1 MDMLLTL
8 VPRLFDSTDLVS
20 FVDTYSTHFVN
31 GGTEA
36 SSMNKIILADIQAI
50 FRAGTAKIL
59 AMEDDFRIIAQ
70 CPDSDRLYQAIDA
83 FRGVVLI
90 FAATLKTDLISLMEK
105 VASAGSRCISILENN
120 ESPQPFL
127 AAGVEGLV
135 YRNVSGPS
143 LLECARRVAG
153 GERFQQPGAGNSEL
167 MEEDLVGARVRDRL
181 TSKEMKIVA
190 LIVQGCKNKEIAI
203 RLGTTEQ
210 VVKNYLRSIYDK
222 TGVSDRLELALFT
235 IHHKILAEAAAA
247 VGNQMMQLV

>member
-1 MDMLLTL
+1 
-8 VPRLFDSTDLVS
+8 
-20 FVDTYSTHFVN
+20 
-31 GGTEA
+31 
-36 SSMNKIILADIQAI
+36 MNKIILADNQAI

-83 FRGVVLI
+83 FRGVVLM
-90 FAATLKTDLISLMEK
+90 FAATLKIDLKILMERI
-105 VASAGSRCISILENN
+105 ASAGSRSIAILENTDL
-120 ESPQPFL
+120 PQPFL

-143 LLECARRVAG
+143 LLDCARRVAG
-153 GERFQQPGAGNSEL
+153 GERFQQPAAGNSEL
-167 MEEDLVGARVRDRL
+167 MEEDAVGARVRDRL

-190 LIVQGCKNKEIAI
+190 LITQGCKNKEIAI

-210 VVKNYLRSIYDK
+210 VVKNYLRSVYDK

-235 IHHKILAEAAAA
+235 MHHKILAEAAAA
-247 VGNQMMQLV
+247 VGDQMMQLVTV

>member
-1 MDMLLTL
+1 
-8 VPRLFDSTDLVS
+8 
-20 FVDTYSTHFVN
+20 
-31 GGTEA
+31 
-36 SSMNKIILADIQAI
+36 MNKVILADNQAI

-83 FRGVVLI
+83 FRGVVLM
-90 FAATLKTDLISLMEK
+90 FAATLKTDLKMLMDRL
-105 VASAGSRCISILENN
+105 AGAGSRSIVILENSD
-120 ESPQPFL
+120 SPQPFL
-127 AAGVEGLV
+127 AAGIEGLI

-143 LLECARRVAG
+143 LLDCARRVAG
-153 GERFQQPGAGNSEL
+153 GERFQQPIAGNSAL
-167 MEEDLVGARVRDRL
+167 VEEDAVGARVRDRL

-190 LIVQGCKNKEIAI
+190 LITQGCKNKEIAI

-235 IHHKILAEAAAA
+235 MHHKILAEAAAA
-247 VGNQMMQLV
+247 VGDQMMEVLV

>member
-1 MDMLLTL
+1 
-8 VPRLFDSTDLVS
+8 
-20 FVDTYSTHFVN
+20 
-31 GGTEA
+31 
-36 SSMNKIILADIQAI
+36 MNKIILADNQAI

-70 CPDSDRLYQAIDA
+70 CPDSERLYQAIDA
-83 FRGVVLI
+83 FRGVVLM
-90 FAATLKTDLISLMEK
+90 FASTLKTDLPLLIER
-105 VASAGSRCISILENN
+105 VARAGSRSIAILENN
-120 ESPQPFL
+120 DQPQPFL
-127 AAGVEGLV
+127 TVGVQGLV
-135 YRNVSGPS
+135 YRNVSGPA
-143 LLECARRVAG
+143 LIDCARRVAG
-153 GERFQQPGAGNSEL
+153 GERFQQPANSSFEPL
-167 MEEDLVGARVRDRL
+167 EEDVVGARVRDRL

-247 VGNQMMQLV
+247 VGNQLMQMV